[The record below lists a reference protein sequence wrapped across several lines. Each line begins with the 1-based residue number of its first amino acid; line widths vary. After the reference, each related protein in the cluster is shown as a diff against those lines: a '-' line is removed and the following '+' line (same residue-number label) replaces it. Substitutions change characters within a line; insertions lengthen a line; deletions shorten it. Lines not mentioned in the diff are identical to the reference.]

1 MPFHDGEIQV
11 QTRAGVRAEA
21 EQLSRVISKTLKPA
35 AVEFLRAQPFAIAG
49 SISPDDRVWASLLTG
64 VPGFVQSIDPQ
75 TIQIKTNFSTTD
87 PLHQS
92 LQSNSQIGLLI
103 IDLANRRRL
112 RVNGRVTIATIDY
125 LQIQI
130 QQAFFNCP
138 KYIQTRE
145 VEFSSE
151 PLPSPKVQ
159 VRNLLTDADRD
170 AIAQTDTFFIASTH
184 SQQGADVSHRGG
196 YPGFVRVID
205 ATTLVFPD
213 YVGNN
218 MFQTLG
224 NLSVNPNAGLLL
236 IDFEQGHTLQLSGQ
250 AKIVWD
256 AEQLKRFVGAQRL
269 IEFSIE
275 QVRETQHA
283 TPLRWRF
290 GELFD
295 RKSAITA
302 KLSGG

>member
-1 MPFHDGEIQV
+1 MAHEEVSPFHDGEIQV
-11 QTRAGVRAEA
+11 QTRVGVRAEA
-21 EQLSRVISKTLKPA
+21 EQLSRMIGKTLKPA
-35 AVEFLRAQPFAIAG
+35 AIELLRAQPMAIAS
-49 SISPDDRVWASLLTG
+49 SISPDDSVWASLLTG

-75 TIQIKTNFSTTD
+75 TIQIKTNVSTTD
-87 PLHQS
+87 LLHQN
-92 LQSNSQIGLLI
+92 LQSNSPIGLLI

-112 RVNGRVTIATIDY
+112 RVNGRVTTVTIDY

-138 KYIQTRE
+138 KYIQTRD

-151 PLPSPKVQ
+151 RSQVPKVR
-159 VRNLLTDADRD
+159 VRSLLTDADRD
-170 AIAQTDTFFIASTH
+170 AIAQTDTFFIASKH
-184 SQQGADVSHRGG
+184 SEQGADVSHRGG
-196 YPGFVRVID
+196 YPGFVQVVD
-205 ATTLVFPD
+205 AATLMFPD
-213 YVGNN
+213 YAGNN

-236 IDFEQGHTLQLSGQ
+236 IDFEQGQTLQLSGQ

-256 AEQLKRFVGAQRL
+256 AEQLKHFAGAQRL

-275 QVRETQHA
+275 QIRETQHA

-290 GELFD
+290 GEY
-295 RKSAITA
+295 SIANPQ
-302 KLSGG
+302 